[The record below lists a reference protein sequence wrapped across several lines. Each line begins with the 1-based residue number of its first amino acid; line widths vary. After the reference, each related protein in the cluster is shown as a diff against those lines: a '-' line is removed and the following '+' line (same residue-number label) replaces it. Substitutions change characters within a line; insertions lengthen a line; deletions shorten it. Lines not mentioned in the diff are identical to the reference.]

1 LITYEI
7 EDDTDEVS
15 EMDANDELDDQ
26 MTED

>member
-15 EMDANDELDDQ
+15 ETNDDDELDDQ
-26 MTED
+26 IAED

>member
-15 EMDANDELDDQ
+15 EINDDDELDDQ
-26 MTED
+26 IAED

>member
-15 EMDANDELDDQ
+15 ETDANDELDDQ

>member
-15 EMDANDELDDQ
+15 ETDDDDELDDQ
-26 MTED
+26 IAED